1 MDKINVQLSSSK
13 AFVEIHC
20 AGSGDSYKEIMKF
33 VGSQIQAMPYIG
45 KAITS
50 AQTSPEQ
57 FKIVI
62 ESDVFAKLWT
72 SFVKWYEVYSGL
84 YYRSHNSH
92 FAEIEMS
99 DEDQDFI
106 NNIIAGARYFDIKL
120 ENHISRKDSE
130 NEVIKQDLIK
140 FGVSLSDD
148 VNLEEDQYASV
159 KQHLNGS
166 IFNCSL
172 AGCGKTIVSL
182 SSYVLETNWQVPLVV
197 FGSKNAVDSW
207 QVQELPK
214 WVPEISRN
222 HTVRITSQNM
232 HMFDMLVRNKKIVL
246 INYDIVYKIFHK
258 LAHYFHNFH
267 PYCILDE
274 AHRLK
279 NMASRKTGAMLRLV
293 GSAYKVR
300 IVTATPN
307 PNDVAGGPQTDLIT
321 LLMLAHPSAHISQFQ
336 DEEFAKNTFSQ
347 LTTYSNN
354 LPDEVVMPTH
364 FAEMSDFHKD
374 FYLRHIASRNAIRRI
389 QGFLSSRDLIRA
401 SRALA
406 HIMMYIAFPS
416 SPNILARLERDA
428 DVDSTEID
436 NLRNFGHG
444 SKIDSTINIAS
455 NLLDSGK
462 KVIIW
467 TSWNDTANY
476 LQSFFRDEKAVIY
489 NGSVKDKTI
498 PLKEFHNNPD
508 CRVFVGNIGCGEAI
522 SLHRVAQH
530 AIFNDYNY
538 NYCYYVQSRNRH
550 RRRNMPAGTVPT
562 TYFVQATYNGNPEW
576 TVDHDVSERISL
588 KHQNSTD
595 LFRRMAPVDY
605 SRPRNIA
612 QDLNGTDN
620 PSELRTNIEGA
631 LRTITNLH
639 QGIDRDDS

>member
-1 MDKINVQLSSSK
+1 MDKINVQLSANKS
-13 AFVEIHC
+13 FVEIHC
-20 AGSGDSYKEIMKF
+20 YGAGDSYREIMKF

-45 KAITS
+45 KAIST
-50 AQTSPEQ
+50 AQIATEQ
-57 FKIVI
+57 FRIVI
-62 ESDVFAKLWT
+62 ESDVFAKLFPH
-72 SFVKWYEVYSGL
+72 FVKWYEVYSGL
-84 YYRSHNSH
+84 YFRNHNSN
-92 FAEIEMS
+92 FAEIEMT
-99 DEDQDFI
+99 DEDQNFI
-106 NNIIAGARYFDIKL
+106 NNLIAGARYFDVKL
-120 ENHISRKDSE
+120 ENYISRKDAE
-130 NEVIKQDLIK
+130 NQVIKQDLIK
-140 FGVSLSDD
+140 FGVALSDEVD
-148 VNLEEDQYASV
+148 LEADQYASV
-159 KQHLNGS
+159 KEHLNGS

-182 SSYVLETNWQVPLVV
+182 TAYVLETNWQIPLVV
-197 FGSKNAVDSW
+197 FGSKSAIDSW

-214 WVPEISRN
+214 WVPDIAKN
-222 HTVRITSQNM
+222 HTVRITSQNL
-232 HMFDMLVRNKKIVL
+232 HMFDILVRNKKVIL
-246 INYDIVYKIFHK
+246 INYDIIHKIFHK
-258 LAHYFHNFH
+258 LAYYFNNMH

-307 PNDVAGGPQTDLIT
+307 PNDIAGGPQTDLIT
-321 LLMLAHPSAHISQFQ
+321 LLMLAHPNAHISEFQ
-336 DEEFAKNTFSQ
+336 DEQVAKNLFSS

-354 LPDEVVMPTH
+354 LPEELVMPTY
-364 FAEMSDFHKD
+364 FAEMSDLHKD

-406 HIMMYIAFPS
+406 HIMMYIAYPS
-416 SPNILARLERDA
+416 SPTILARLQRDD
-428 DVDSTEID
+428 DVDASEIE
-436 NLRNFGHG
+436 NLRNSGHG
-444 SKIDSTINIAS
+444 AKIETTVNIARD
-455 NLLDSGK
+455 LLNDGK

-476 LQSFFRDEKAVIY
+476 LHSFFREEQAVIY

-508 CRVFVGNIGCGEAI
+508 CKVFVGNIGCGEAI

-530 AIFNDYNY
+530 AIFNDFNY

-550 RRRNMPAGTVPT
+550 RRRNMPVGTVPT
-562 TYFVQATYNGNPEW
+562 TYFIQATYNGNPEW
-576 TVDHDVSERISL
+576 TVDHDVSERINL
-588 KHQNSTD
+588 KHQNSED
-595 LFRRMAPVDY
+595 LFSRITPVDY

-631 LRTITNLH
+631 LRTITSLH
-639 QGIDRDDS
+639 QGINSNDS